1 MTDLSFTNL
10 IAGLL
15 VSFVVSLPL
24 FALVGL
30 ASLQYFYH
38 AYESTPDQLDRFLA
52 RQAFPFSIYRA
63 GYVQQMFNAFQTAR
77 AWYVARTALLVIVFW
92 TTFGWAVF
100 TLAQPN
106 TPLADWLILGA
117 FFLIYLIM
125 SAILLGFGR
134 GLVEA

>member
-1 MTDLSFTNL
+1 MPDITFTHLL
-10 IAGLL
+10 IGL
-15 VSFVVSLPL
+15 FVGFLVSLPL

-52 RQAFPFSIYRA
+52 RQSFPFSIYRSR
-63 GYVQQMFNAFQTAR
+63 YIQQMGDTFQTTR

-92 TTFGWAVF
+92 ATFGWVVT

-106 TPLADWLILGA
+106 TPLAYWLILGA
-117 FFLIYLIM
+117 FFLVYLIM

-134 GLVEA
+134 ALVEA

>member
-1 MTDLSFTNL
+1 MTDFTFTNL
-10 IAGLL
+10 LIGLFFG
-15 VSFVVSLPL
+15 FVVSLPL

-52 RQAFPFSIYRA
+52 RQTLPFSIYRSP
-63 GYVQQMFNAFQTAR
+63 YIQQMFNAFQTSR

-92 TTFGWAVF
+92 ATFGWAVF

-106 TPLADWLILGA
+106 TPIVYWLILGV
-117 FFLIYLIM
+117 FFVLYLIM

-134 GLVEA
+134 ALVQA